1 MAEKSEL
8 DSREYATSQ
17 VREWLGDDF
26 LVDFFR
32 RLKDLPYPRAVS
44 LINQELDEG
53 RTLDEIFSRQDG
65 FGFYLRA
72 WERDE
77 DTIDLEFG
85 YVAGP
90 LAGDGA
96 SYVLTFSS
104 PLEYTILL
112 GGIVDF

>member
-85 YVAGP
+85 YIAGP

-96 SYVLTFSS
+96 TYVLVFSS
-104 PLEYTILL
+104 SQECTIYL
-112 GGIVDF
+112 GGTIDF